1 MLPQKKTNLISR
13 NLFLWQYSL
22 KVFCVVCRSTRCDL
36 IQRFCYCPFIT
47 PKYYRGHWLGKYLS
61 TEKLPLA
68 RRRRKN
74 KNEISCGRK
83 TSTAWIFFVCS
94 TPHVGS
100 RPLAWII
107 QTKHVYLQM
116 PKVPHVCRREG
127 KAWQTVNHEVVSG
140 SHAVCDLTFLKKSAP
155 RAKGGAAAV
164 SCLLKRCSQITGHS
178 CKNELCKTMYAS
190 SKKREK

>member
-1 MLPQKKTNLISR
+1 MRVVLHQEVLSETQIGRQRVGGEEKGVLPQKKTNLISR
-13 NLFLWQYSL
+13 NLFLWQYSF

-116 PKVPHVCRREG
+116 PKVPHVCTNKGGEG
-127 KAWQTVNHEVVSG
+127 KPSTTRLWAVHMRFATWLFWRNLPQGQKEVRRQFHV
-140 SHAVCDLTFLKKSAP
+140 
-155 RAKGGAAAV
+155 
-164 SCLLKRCSQITGHS
+164 
-178 CKNELCKTMYAS
+178 Y
-190 SKKREK
+190 

>member
-1 MLPQKKTNLISR
+1 MRRKRVLPQKKTNVISR

-74 KNEISCGRK
+74 KNEISCGHK

-116 PKVPHVCRREG
+116 PKVPHVCRL
-127 KAWQTVNHEVVSG
+127 Q
-140 SHAVCDLTFLKKSAP
+140 
-155 RAKGGAAAV
+155 KGGEGMANRQPRG
-164 SCLLKRCSQITGHS
+164 CERFTCGLRLDFFEEICPKGKRRCGGSFMSTKKVLSNNWSLSQ
-178 CKNELCKTMYAS
+178 
-190 SKKREK
+190 KRVV